1 MKALITIAILVG
13 IYLFGKTVY
22 QQAKVKQAKEE
33 ASQRG
38 EPVGPADGLAGM
50 PANFQPSLEA
60 AIAQGSPALKAWI
73 DRYRPHIRDPKL
85 AAIELDYVVLVSRSD
100 PAEAK
105 RAFQAV
111 KARVPPNSPVYERV
125 KRLDPTYGR

>member
-1 MKALITIAILVG
+1 MKALITIAILAVL
-13 IYLFGKTVY
+13 YFFGKTVY

-38 EPVGPADGLAGM
+38 DPVGPADGLTGM
-50 PANFQPSLEA
+50 PPNFQSSLDA
-60 AIAQGSPALKAWI
+60 AMAQGAPALKAWI

-85 AAIELDYVVLVSRSD
+85 AAIELDYVVLVSRSN
-100 PAEAK
+100 PSEGK
-105 RAFQAV
+105 RVFQAV
-111 KARVPPNSPVYERV
+111 KARVPSNSPVYERV